1 METLPNI
8 ADAAGLRAADRSVLI
23 DLLDVA
29 RARAAR
35 NALRTAYYDEE
46 VEPPDIGVSNV
57 PEGVGAHVPSGWP
70 RKAVTSVAERSRFDG
85 FVLSDGGGD
94 PSLDRVVRDNALVDA
109 YRRHVPSELN
119 HGCMF
124 ATVGRHEGRA
134 IVRYHTAE
142 QAAGLWDEGAGRL
155 GAGLVVADRRRTPW
169 SRSKPQPVRANLHM
183 PGYVVALQRTSQV
196 RWSAEYLRLPID
208 RPMME
213 AFAFRA
219 DGGRPF
225 GTSRITRSVMAIA
238 DEAMR
243 LFRYL
248 SVAAA
253 FYSVPMRAFLG
264 LTEEQFDA
272 MRGDKWR
279 WLMDSVFLAER
290 GGNGEVPQAVQ
301 LAAASPQPL
310 VEQFRIYAQQFSAET
325 GVPLNS
331 LGVTTDNPSSAQA
344 IAAARE
350 DICIAAD
357 DLNTSNKVALRN
369 VALMAMCVEG
379 DCPMEGL
386 TERQLSVQAHFA
398 DPSMPSV
405 VSQADAA
412 TKLAKACPGFADTDV
427 FWEMCGF
434 SQEDV
439 ARIQSQKSQSA
450 GLTALRERRAAADGA
465 GNQGQAA
472 GLRRGDSGGGGG
484 GGL

>member
-1 METLPNI
+1 MEPLPNI
-8 ADAAGLRAADRSVLI
+8 ADAAGLAAADRSVLI
-23 DLLDVA
+23 DLINVA
-29 RARAAR
+29 KARQER
-35 NALRTAYYDEE
+35 NALRSAYYDEE
-46 VEPPDIGVSNV
+46 VSPPDIGVANV

-70 RKAVTSVAERSRFDG
+70 RKAVTAVAERSRFDG
-85 FVLSDGGGD
+85 FVFADGAGD
-94 PSLDRVVRDNALVDA
+94 PALDAVVRDNALVDA
-109 YRRHVPSELN
+109 YRRHAPSELK

-124 ATVGRHEGRA
+124 STVGRHAGRT
-134 IVRYHTAE
+134 IVRFHTAE

-155 GAGLVVADRRRTPW
+155 GAGLVVADRRRTGW
-169 SRSKPQPVRANLHM
+169 SRTRPQPVRANLHM
-183 PGYVVALQRTSQV
+183 PGYVVSLVRESQV
-196 RWSAEYLRLPID
+196 RWRAEYLPHPLD

-219 DGGRPF
+219 DGNRPL

-264 LTEEQFDA
+264 LTDEQFDE
-272 MRGDKWR
+272 MSGDKWR
-279 WLMDSVFLAER
+279 WLMNSVFLAER
-290 GGNGEVPQAVQ
+290 SADGQVPQAVQ

-331 LGVTTDNPSSAQA
+331 LGITTDNPSSAQA

-369 VALMAMCVEG
+369 VALMAMCAEG
-379 DCPMEGL
+379 GCPMDGL
-386 TERQLSVQAHFA
+386 SERQLSVGAHFP

-405 VSQADAA
+405 VSQTDAA
-412 TKLAKACPGFADTDV
+412 TKLAAACPGFAGTDV

-439 ARIQSQKSQSA
+439 SRIKSQLHQDA
-450 GLTALRERRAAADGA
+450 ALVNMRARRLMADGSA
-465 GNQGQAA
+465 EQGADQD
-472 GLRRGDSGGGGG
+472 LQR
-484 GGL
+484 